1 MANETIEGA
10 ELAMEIGKKVLK
22 EFSQKDLPLMHALID
37 AICNNKKF
45 TIKW

>member
-1 MANETIEGA
+1 MSNETIEGA

-22 EFSQKDLPLMHALID
+22 DFSEKDFPLMFSLID